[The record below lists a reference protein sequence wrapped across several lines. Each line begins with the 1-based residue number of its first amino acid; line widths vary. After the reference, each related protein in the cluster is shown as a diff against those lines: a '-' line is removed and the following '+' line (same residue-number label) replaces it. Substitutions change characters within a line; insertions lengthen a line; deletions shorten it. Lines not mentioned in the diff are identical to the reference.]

1 MKKMFWILPLLA
13 VAAACN
19 KSDGNNAAAT
29 GNGPAP
35 APATNV
41 ATDAG
46 PAPGQ
51 GNEQSA
57 MPAGLDCA
65 RNRLSPEQRQGVVQ
79 AAMEQASQEDPR
91 AQALLQAVDACG
103 EQLSWS
109 QQKRQLAAMFSMSA
123 AGATGIRQAL
133 GSQGIQVQALDEV
146 ILSDRALM
154 MAAEH
159 NQLDSA
165 AGRSFGARH
174 HAELERVADG
184 RPLDGE
190 LATRIG
196 NYIAFIALAQTI
208 SARFASAS

>member
-1 MKKMFWILPLLA
+1 MKKMIWILPLLA

-29 GNGPAP
+29 GNVPAP
-35 APATNV
+35 ALATNV
-41 ATDAG
+41 AADAG
-46 PAPGQ
+46 PPPAQ
-51 GNEQSA
+51 EQQAA
-57 MPAGLDCA
+57 MPAGLDCV
-65 RNRLSPEQRQGVVQ
+65 RNRLSPEQRQGVAQ
-79 AAMEQASQEDPR
+79 AAMEQVSQEDPR
-91 AQALLQAVDACG
+91 AQALLEAVDACAQ
-103 EQLSWS
+103 QLSWS
-109 QQKRQLAAMFSMSA
+109 EEKKRFAAMFSMSA

-154 MAAEH
+154 MAAGN
-159 NQLDSA
+159 NQLDSD
-165 AGRSFGARH
+165 AGRSFAARH
-174 HAELERVADG
+174 RAELERVAGG

-190 LATRIG
+190 LGSRIG

>member
-19 KSDGNNAAAT
+19 KSDGNNAAAA
-29 GNGPAP
+29 GNAPAP
-35 APATNV
+35 APATNL
-41 ATDAG
+41 ASGAG
-46 PAPGQ
+46 SAPEQ

-57 MPAGLDCA
+57 MPAGLDCV
-65 RNRLSPEQRQGVVQ
+65 RNRLSPEQRQSVAQ

-91 AQALLQAVDACG
+91 AQTLLQAVDACG

-133 GSQGIQVQALDEV
+133 GAQGIQVQALDEV

-154 MAAEH
+154 MAAEN
-159 NQLDSA
+159 NQLDSQT
-165 AGRSFGARH
+165 GRSFAARH
-174 HAELERVADG
+174 RAQLEQVAG
-184 RPLDGE
+184 GQPLDGE
-190 LATRIG
+190 LGMRIG
-196 NYIAFIALAQTI
+196 NYIAFIAVAQTVA
-208 SARFASAS
+208 SRFASAS